1 MASGSALV
9 RRYRQR
15 LFIIIGLV
23 ALTIAVGVGFGMQ
36 IAGAAAKRSLE
47 QSAQEV
53 LLVQKQVLNGLMEKF
68 RLLPNLVG
76 RNPEILGVFV
86 DPSEKNIA
94 AAQLAIRHDSAMTGA
109 LDIVLLGL
117 DGSLLVRGTG
127 VVTGSFEQTS
137 RLLSAVSQGRLGR
150 KAIQI
155 PPDERAYAFASG
167 LRDEGGNL
175 TGVIAVLVDLANL
188 EQIWSLS
195 TLPVLVADRDG
206 TVLASNRA
214 EWRMMSLDKIKT
226 LEQGVI
232 GYVLE
237 GEVRPYVEMSQALP
251 ELEWELHVL
260 ADAAPIVRARIAAAA
275 SIVLGGLALAIFLA
289 YLMRRRLELVQ
300 KNRSDKANSLRLERV
315 VRDRT
320 KALTLLNT
328 ALAEEVEH
336 HKLTG
341 TTLRKTQD
349 ELIQTG
355 KLAALGQM
363 STALSHEFNQPLAAT
378 KSYAD
383 NALVFLERNRQ
394 GEAEEN
400 IRLISKMAD
409 RMAVISRHLRNFG
422 RKPRTRLSSI
432 SVEAVVDDAIEVLSA
447 RLREQGTDVIV
458 QHETPG
464 ALAIAGQVRLQ
475 QVVVNLISNAL
486 DATKSGSI
494 KSVQVLTGSTD
505 KKVTISVRD
514 FGSGIAS
521 EHLAQIFDPFFTTKD
536 PGQGLGLGLSIS
548 YNIVKDFGG
557 RLTGA
562 NHPEG
567 GALFTIELEKSGSKT
582 GKRVK

>member
-9 RRYRQR
+9 RRYRRR
-15 LFIIIGLV
+15 LLVVIGLV
-23 ALTIAVGVGFGMQ
+23 ALMSAVGVGFGMQ
-36 IAGAAAKRSLE
+36 IAGAAAKRSLQ

-53 LLVQKQVLNGLMEKF
+53 LLVQEQVLNGLMEKF
-68 RLLPNLVG
+68 RLLPNLVR
-76 RNPEILGVFV
+76 RNAKILGVFV

-109 LDIVLLGL
+109 LDIVLLEL
-117 DGSLLVRGTG
+117 DGSLLVSGTG
-127 VVTGSFEQTS
+127 VVTGSFEPTS
-137 RLLSAVSQGRLGR
+137 RLLGAVRQGRLGR

-175 TGVIAVLVDLANL
+175 VGVIAVLVDLANL

-214 EWRMMSLDKIKT
+214 EWRMMPLNEIRSQ
-226 LEQGVI
+226 ERGVI
-232 GYVLE
+232 EYVLD
-237 GEVRPYVEMSQALP
+237 GQFQPYVEMRRAVP
-251 ELEWELHVL
+251 VLEWELYVL
-260 ADAAPIVRARIAAAA
+260 AGAAPIVRARIAAAA
-275 SIVLGGLALAIFLA
+275 SVVLAGLTLAIFLA
-289 YLMRRRLELVQ
+289 YMMRRRLELVQ
-300 KNRSDKANSLRLERV
+300 KNRTDKANSLRLERV

-320 KALTLLNT
+320 RALTLTNQ

-336 HKLTG
+336 HKKTG
-341 TTLRKTQD
+341 ISLRKTQD

-363 STALSHEFNQPLAAT
+363 STSLSHEFNQPLAAT

-383 NALVFLERNRQ
+383 NALILLERNRQ
-394 GEAEEN
+394 AEAEEN

-432 SVEAVVDDAIEVLSA
+432 LVEAVINDAIEVLSV
-447 RLREQGTDVIV
+447 RLREQGADIIV
-458 QHETPG
+458 EHETPE
-464 ALAIAGQVRLQ
+464 AQAIAGHVRLQ

-486 DATKSGSI
+486 DATISGST
-494 KSVQVLTGSTD
+494 KPVQVFTSSTD
-505 KKVTISVRD
+505 KKVLIRVRD
-514 FGSGIAS
+514 FGPGIAPG
-521 EHLAQIFDPFFTTKD
+521 HLAHIFDPFFTTKE
-536 PGQGLGLGLSIS
+536 PGRGLGLGLSIS

-557 RLTGA
+557 RLTGE

-567 GALFTIELEKSGSKT
+567 GALFTIELE
-582 GKRVK
+582 RA

>member
-1 MASGSALV
+1 MFV
-9 RRYRQR
+9 
-15 LFIIIGLV
+15 IIGLV
-23 ALTIAVGVGFGMQ
+23 ALMSAVGVGFGMQ

-53 LLVQKQVLNGLMEKF
+53 LLVQVQVLNGLMEKF

-76 RNPEILGVFV
+76 RNTKILGVFV

-94 AAQLAIRHDSAMTGA
+94 AAQLAIRHDAAMTGA
-109 LDIVLLGL
+109 LDIVLLEL
-117 DGSLLVRGTG
+117 DGTLLVSGTG
-127 VVTGSFEQTS
+127 VVTGSFEPTS
-137 RLLSAVSQGRLGR
+137 RLLSAVRQGRLGR

-167 LRDEGGNL
+167 LRDDGGSL
-175 TGVIAVLVDLANL
+175 IGVIAVLVDLANL

-214 EWRMMSLDKIKT
+214 EWRMMPLNEIRT
-226 LEQGVI
+226 QERGLIE
-232 GYVLE
+232 YVLD
-237 GEVRPYVEMSQALP
+237 GELRPYVEMSRALP

-275 SIVLGGLALAIFLA
+275 SVVLGGLALAIFLA
-289 YLMRRRLELVQ
+289 YLMRRRLALVQ

-394 GEAEEN
+394 AEAEEN

-422 RKPRTRLSSI
+422 RKPKTRLSSI
-432 SVEAVVDDAIEVLSA
+432 LVEAVINDAIEVLSA
-447 RLREQGTDVIV
+447 RLREQGADIIV
-458 QHETPG
+458 EHETPDV
-464 ALAIAGQVRLQ
+464 LAIAGHVRLQ

-486 DATKSGSI
+486 DATISGST
-494 KSVQVLTGSTD
+494 KPVQVLTSSRD
-505 KKVTISVRD
+505 KKVLISVRD
-514 FGSGIAS
+514 FGSGIAP
-521 EHLAQIFDPFFTTKD
+521 EHLSQVFDPFFTTKD

-557 RLTGA
+557 RLTGE

-567 GALFTIELEKSGSKT
+567 GALFTIELERSGSKT
-582 GKRVK
+582 DKRVK

>member
-1 MASGSALV
+1 LASGSALV
-9 RRYRQR
+9 RRYRRR
-15 LFIIIGLV
+15 LLVVIGLV
-23 ALTIAVGVGFGMQ
+23 ALMSAVGVGFGMQ
-36 IAGAAAKRSLE
+36 IAGAAAKRSLQ

-53 LLVQKQVLNGLMEKF
+53 LLVQEQVLNGLMEKF
-68 RLLPNLVG
+68 RLLPNLVR
-76 RNPEILGVFV
+76 RNAKILGVFV

-109 LDIVLLGL
+109 LDIVLLDL
-117 DGSLLVRGTG
+117 DGSLLVSGTG
-127 VVTGSFEQTS
+127 VVTDSFEPTS
-137 RLLSAVSQGRLGR
+137 RLLGAVRQGRLGR

-175 TGVIAVLVDLANL
+175 VGVIAVLVDLANL

-214 EWRMMSLDKIKT
+214 EWRMMPLNEIRSQ
-226 LEQGVI
+226 ERGVI
-232 GYVLE
+232 EYVLD
-237 GEVRPYVEMSQALP
+237 GQFQPFVEMSRAVP
-251 ELEWELHVL
+251 VLEWELYVL

-275 SIVLGGLALAIFLA
+275 SAVMAGLALAIFLA
-289 YLMRRRLELVQ
+289 YMMRRRLELVQ
-300 KNRSDKANSLRLERV
+300 KNRSDKANSLRLERI

-320 KALTLLNT
+320 RALTLTNQ

-336 HKLTG
+336 HKKTG
-341 TTLRKTQD
+341 ISLRKTQD

-363 STALSHEFNQPLAAT
+363 STSLSHEFNQPLAAT

-383 NALVFLERNRQ
+383 NALILLERNRQ
-394 GEAEEN
+394 AEAEEN

-432 SVEAVVDDAIEVLSA
+432 LVEAVINDAIEVLSV
-447 RLREQGTDVIV
+447 RLREQGVDVIIK
-458 QHETPG
+458 HETPEV
-464 ALAIAGQVRLQ
+464 LAIAGHVRLQ

-486 DATKSGSI
+486 DATKSDSAEP
-494 KSVQVLTGSTD
+494 VQVLTGSMD
-505 KKVTISVRD
+505 KKVLIRVRD
-514 FGSGIAS
+514 FGPGIAP
-521 EHLAQIFDPFFTTKD
+521 EHLAHIFDPFFTTKE
-536 PGQGLGLGLSIS
+536 PGRGLGLGLSIS

-557 RLTGA
+557 RLTGE

-567 GALFTIELEKSGSKT
+567 GALFTIELE
-582 GKRVK
+582 RA